1 MQFVIRK
8 CIGRNTV
15 TTNVHIMPN
24 ILESIDEEE
33 AVNECEIEDVHFVV
47 MITQNLRKTML
58 KK

>member
-1 MQFVIRK
+1 MIRK